1 LGKSQLKGSDPFIF
15 GLFYRPEIGSI
26 KFDRNNIIQGRL
38 KMTIAVIL
46 KLKCQ
51 SGKGPDLTAAL
62 QSMLGDTRARQGA
75 EMIEMV
81 VNQDNPDHI
90 IVYEKW
96 ATKEDHQAYMGWRQ
110 ERGDL
115 DALGGFV
122 SEPPAVTYFDIA
134 DPG

>member
-1 LGKSQLKGSDPFIF
+1 
-15 GLFYRPEIGSI
+15 
-26 KFDRNNIIQGRL
+26 
-38 KMTIAVIL
+38 MTIAVIL

-96 ATKEDHQAYMGWRQ
+96 AAKEDHQAYMGWRQ